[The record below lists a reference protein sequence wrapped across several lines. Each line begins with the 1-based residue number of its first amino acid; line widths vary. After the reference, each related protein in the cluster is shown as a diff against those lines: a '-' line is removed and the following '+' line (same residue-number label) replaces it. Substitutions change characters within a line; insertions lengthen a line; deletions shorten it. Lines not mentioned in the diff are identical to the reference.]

1 MALRPGVQ
9 IRSSEG
15 TVMCCL
21 SLMLYPT
28 TCYTPSLPSSLLC
41 LSYVPPFPSF
51 LPLFILLYIPF
62 LPFLLSLP
70 SLLSLSSFLPPTY
83 STFLLI
89 LLLSLLSS
97 SPAYLIAFLFSFLL
111 SLYLLYI
118 FLSLPYYVYFVFLFI
133 SFSILFF
140 LTQVILRLSLQPFF
154 SLHYA
159 CFSPSLLSKC
169 IFFHFSLCN
178 LIFHLFL
185 RVYILFLLSSSSSPV
200 FPSIPIFLTIN
211 FSPPFLHP
219 YLIPFPYALLQ
230 SLVLS
235 LLLLS
240 FIPYSLIRSVHEAC
254 VYSFVLYHYF
264 AAVLT

>member
-1 MALRPGVQ
+1 M
-9 IRSSEG
+9 
-15 TVMCCL
+15 L
-21 SLMLYPT
+21 SVPDVISYDLLY
-28 TCYTPSLPSSLLC
+28 SLPSFIPPLLILRSSLPFFPSSVYSTLH
-41 LSYVPPFPSF
+41 PFPSF
-51 LPLFILLYIPF
+51 LTILTFSVIPIFIPPSYLFYLPPYSTSLPSFLLPCLSYRIPLFLLT
-62 LPFLLSLP
+62 LTLLTLHFSLP
-70 SLLSLSSFLPPTY
+70 SLLCLFRFL
-83 STFLLI
+83 I
-89 LLLSLLSS
+89 
-97 SPAYLIAFLFSFLL
+97 YL
-111 SLYLLYI
+111 
-118 FLSLPYYVYFVFLFI
+118 
-133 SFSILFF
+133 SFSSLFF